1 MLGWLKKKLILR
13 QLRKL
18 LEGENMG
25 FLKGIISSK
34 KLGAAIAGILTIVA
48 TQVLDLDPAFAEKVV
63 TIIMTYIG
71 GQSVVDLGLA
81 LKGAKSE

>member
-1 MLGWLKKKLILR
+1 MFGWLKRKLILR

-18 LEGENMG
+18 LEREDMG
-25 FLKGIISSK
+25 FLKGIIGSK

-48 TQVLDLDPAFAEKVV
+48 TEVFNLDPEFAEKIVSLL
-63 TIIMTYIG
+63 MAYIG

-81 LKGAKSE
+81 LKGAKKE